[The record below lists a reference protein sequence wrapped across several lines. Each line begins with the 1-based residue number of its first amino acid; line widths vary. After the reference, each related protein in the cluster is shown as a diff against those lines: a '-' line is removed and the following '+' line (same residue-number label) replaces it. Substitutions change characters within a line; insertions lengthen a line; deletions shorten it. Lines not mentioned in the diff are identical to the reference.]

1 VEDEVCVTSG
11 ESRALLSRGRGE
23 VEVPWK
29 VVKYFKTER
38 KFLFYMMEKINHYF
52 LNFFCL

>member
-38 KFLFYMMEKINHYF
+38 KFLFYMMEKINRYF